1 MTSFENQTI
10 LNDDNRYDDTL
21 NHGIQVQIK
30 KKKSQ
35 TLQQIFLN
43 FTINSLNEQNIS
55 QHENYSSTT
64 KINDIALIRLV
75 ERIIFTATI
84 APACLQMDMRDESS
98 DVELIVTVWGWISSN
113 DQTDRMCNYKF

>member
-35 TLQQIFLN
+35 TL
-43 FTINSLNEQNIS
+43 
-55 QHENYSSTT
+55 
-64 KINDIALIRLV
+64 
-75 ERIIFTATI
+75 
-84 APACLQMDMRDESS
+84 
-98 DVELIVTVWGWISSN
+98 
-113 DQTDRMCNYKF
+113 